1 MLEVV
6 VLAAGAG
13 TRMRSR
19 VPKVLHTLLDAP
31 ILAHVVRAVQAASP
45 ARIHVIIQ
53 PAMQELAEQTF
64 DHDAVNWVHQESQ
77 DGTGHA
83 VLQALPHIAKDD
95 ATVVIV
101 TGDTPLL
108 SAQTIQKAA
117 SACPDGITIVTAELE
132 DPRGYGRIERNSS
145 GKVIAIVEDKDAS
158 PTQKKIR
165 EVNSGIIGVSR
176 TILEQL
182 LDRLTRKNAQN
193 ELYLTEIVQL
203 AVETG
208 IPVQTVTVEDP
219 DEIRGINDR
228 VELAEVEKILRCSRV
243 LELMRNGLTLRDP
256 DRFDLRGNLVTG
268 QDCVIDVNVL
278 IEGEVR
284 LGDGVYIGPG
294 SVLRSTEIESD
305 AKVLEY
311 SILESAKV
319 GKRCSIGPFA
329 RIRPGTSLADEVRVG
344 NFVEVKASQLGTG
357 AKASH
362 LAYIG
367 DANIGANTNV
377 GAGAITCNFDGER
390 KHQTVIGDD
399 VFIGTNSTLIA
410 PLNVHSGAFIAA
422 GTTVTRDV
430 KSPSLVVSR
439 TRQREIQ
446 NWVPPTVRRKKP

>member
-31 ILAHVVRAVQAASP
+31 ILAHVVSAVQAASP

-83 VLQALPHIAKDD
+83 VLQAIPHVTKD

-108 SAQTIQKAA
+108 SAQTIEKAG

-132 DPRGYGRIERNSS
+132 APRGYGRIERNSK
-145 GKVIAIVEDKDAS
+145 GQVIAIVEDKDAS
-158 PTQKKIR
+158 QAQQAIR

-182 LDRLTRKNAQN
+182 LDRLSGNNAQN

-228 VELAEVEKILRCSRV
+228 VELAEVEKILRRRRAR
-243 LELMRNGLTLRDP
+243 ELMRNGLTLRDP

-268 QDCVIDVNVL
+268 IDCVVDVNVL

-294 SVLRSTEIESD
+294 SVLRNTEIGTD

-311 SILESAKV
+311 SILESATV

-344 NFVEVKASQLGTG
+344 NFVEVKASKLGTRT
-357 AKASH
+357 KASH

-367 DANIGANTNV
+367 DANIGANTNI

-399 VFIGTNSTLIA
+399 VFVGTNSTLIA

-439 TRQREIQ
+439 TRQREIE

>member
-31 ILAHVVRAVQAASP
+31 ILAHVVSAVQAASP

-64 DHDAVNWVHQESQ
+64 HHDAVNWVHQESQ

-83 VLQALPHIAKDD
+83 VLQAIPHVTKD

-108 SAQTIQKAA
+108 SAQTIEKAG

-132 DPRGYGRIERNSS
+132 DPRGYGRIERNSK
-145 GKVIAIVEDKDAS
+145 GQVIAIVEDKDAS
-158 PTQKKIR
+158 QAQQAIR

-182 LDRLTRKNAQN
+182 LDRLSGNNAQN

-228 VELAEVEKILRCSRV
+228 VELAEVEKILRRRRAR
-243 LELMRNGLTLRDP
+243 ELMRNGLTLRDP

-268 QDCVIDVNVL
+268 LDCVIDVNVL

-344 NFVEVKASQLGTG
+344 NFVEVKASQLGTR

>member
-19 VPKVLHTLLDAP
+19 VPKVFHTLLDAP
-31 ILAHVVRAVQAASP
+31 ILAHVLSAVRTTFP
-45 ARIHVIIQ
+45 TRIHVMIQ
-53 PAMQELAEQTF
+53 PAMQELAEQIL
-64 DHDAVNWVHQESQ
+64 AGEEVNWIYQETQ

-83 VLQALPHIAKDD
+83 VMQAIPHLAKD
-95 ATVVIV
+95 ANVVII

-108 SAQTIQKAA
+108 SVQTIQDVG
-117 SACPDGITIVTAELE
+117 STYSEGVTIATAELE
-132 DPRGYGRIERNSS
+132 DPRGYGRIERDSS
-145 GKVIAIVEDKDAS
+145 GQVIAIVEDKDAS
-158 PTQKKIR
+158 QAQRAIR
-165 EVNSGIIGVSR
+165 EVNSGIIGISR
-176 TILEQL
+176 TDLEKLLGQL
-182 LDRLTRKNAQN
+182 SRDNAQN

-228 VELAEVEKILRCSRV
+228 VELAEVETILRRRRV
-243 LELMRNGLTLRDP
+243 RELMRTGLTLRDP
-256 DRFDLRGNLVTG
+256 DRFDIRGNLVTG
-268 QDCVIDVNVL
+268 LDCVIDVNVL

-294 SVLRSTEIESD
+294 SVLRSTEIGTD
-305 AKVLEY
+305 AKIHEY

-344 NFVEVKASQLGTG
+344 NFVEVKASQLGTR

-399 VFIGTNSTLIA
+399 VFVGTNSTLIA

-430 KSPSLVVSR
+430 KNPSLVVSR
-439 TRQREIQ
+439 TRQREIE
-446 NWVPPTVRRKKP
+446 NWVPPTERRKKT